1 MSKRQKAEKQFRYI
15 LFYKPY
21 GVLCQFTDEADRATL
36 ANYGPFQSDL
46 YPAGRLDYDSEGLV
60 LLTND
65 GSLQHRLLEPKFAHP
80 RTYLAQVEGAPKP
93 RQLEEIRNG
102 AVIYGHKLR
111 GADVSVID
119 GEPNLPPRPVP
130 IRFRK
135 TIPTTWI
142 ELTIREGRNRQV
154 RKMTAAVGL
163 PTLRLVRIKI
173 GGLTL
178 EGLSPGEW
186 RELSEH
192 DVDSI
197 FDSF

>member
-1 MSKRQKAEKQFRYI
+1 MSKQRKAEKQFRYI

-21 GVLCQFTDEADRATL
+21 GVLCQFTDEAGRATL
-36 ANYGPFQSDL
+36 ANYGPFQGDL

-80 RTYLAQVEGAPKP
+80 RTYLAQVEGIPKP
-93 RQLEEIRNG
+93 GQLKEIRSG
-102 AVIYGHKLR
+102 AVIYGQKLR
-111 GADVSVID
+111 SADVSVID
-119 GEPNLPPRPVP
+119 GEPNLPPRSVP

-173 GGLTL
+173 GSLTL

-186 RELSEH
+186 RELSEREI
-192 DVDSI
+192 DNI
-197 FDSF
+197 FDSL